1 MIPLHREAHIRSLVR
16 EILKFSNYY
25 GGGTGQTAPRPGM
38 WGVLSI
44 SPLVRGLQGG
54 WGMFGP
60 GEELSG
66 GTGVFATQPRPFTNE
81 NGIIGA

>member
-1 MIPLHREAHIRSLVR
+1 
-16 EILKFSNYY
+16 
-25 GGGTGQTAPRPGM
+25 M

-66 GTGVFATQPRPFTNE
+66 GTGVFVTQPRPFTNE